1 MRGAN
6 VRRKQRKFVIGSGL
20 IILAVFYLSYSG
32 YKESRSY
39 SRTVPELYAMKD
51 SAYGVRL
58 QVSGNVVPGSIKRE
72 GSDVNFVIGQGPQT
86 LPIRYVGKD
95 PPDTL
100 IDGAT
105 VLATGKMNRDGVF
118 VADAILTKSA
128 SKTEHA

>member
-1 MRGAN
+1 
-6 VRRKQRKFVIGSGL
+6 VKRKQRKFVIGSGL
-20 IILAVFYLSYSG
+20 IILTVLYLSYSG
-32 YKESRSY
+32 YEESRTY

-58 QVSGNVVPGSIKRE
+58 QISGDVIPGSIHRQ
-72 GSDVNFVIGQGPQT
+72 GGVVNFVIGLSPQT

-95 PPDTL
+95 LPDTL

-105 VLATGKMNRDGVF
+105 ALATGKMGRDGVF

-128 SKTEHA
+128 SEAEHG